1 MQDMDY
7 GVEPQNDFPE
17 SGQHGNEL
25 FAPGHDDGGSFFE
38 EGEERDETQPSDAE
52 TEKPKRR
59 RKKSEEESTQVV
71 SDDEQ
76 LVVGDTE
83 PNDEHTGFGGEEQGP
98 DEPGF
103 SPEDGDEVV
112 APRRRVRGLDGYG
125 RVIYDQSESAQHD
138 LSMLTGA
145 RNARRILSTT
155 IDGIDTDGD
164 SLPRVIF
171 YVGAVKVLIPFAEMG
186 MDLNPAE
193 IEPGEAAKIIDSM
206 LGAKIDYMV
215 RGVDVKNKLAG
226 ASRRAA
232 MLLRRRTILNARQGD
247 DFRIKLGTIATARV
261 LQVYRASMLVEV
273 YGYQTYIR
281 RNAASNLWVNDI
293 REFAQVGEEKPV
305 EVVELER
312 DPETGEATHLA
323 VSIRGVDD
331 SPQTELRT
339 GNTYTGNITGF
350 SDTAYFVR
358 VAGVP
363 LDVRCPIMSNSVMD
377 IMSIGD
383 YVKFVVRGVYDGR
396 PTGSIRKIIKKAV
409 AGMW

>member
-7 GVEPQNDFPE
+7 GPT
-17 SGQHGNEL
+17 SGIFNQEHDQGDEL
-25 FAPGHDDGGSFFE
+25 AGEGGMP
-38 EGEERDETQPSDAE
+38 DETQTQE
-52 TEKPKRR
+52 EEKPKRR
-59 RKKSEEESTQVV
+59 RRKSEEESPQAV

-76 LVVGDTE
+76 LGDSAGPT
-83 PNDEHTGFGGEEQGP
+83 DEHTGFGDEGQEP
-98 DEPGF
+98 DESDFPPEADDDVA
-103 SPEDGDEVV
+103 SPQ
-112 APRRRVRGLDGYG
+112 RRERGLDGYG
-125 RVIYDQSESAQHD
+125 RVIYDQSDGAQHD

-145 RNARRILSTT
+145 RNARRILTAT

-171 YVGAVKVLIPFAEMG
+171 YVGTVKVLIPFAEMG

-193 IEPGEAAKIIDSM
+193 IEPGRAAGIIDSM

-215 RGVDVKNKLAG
+215 RGVDIRNRLAG
-226 ASRRAA
+226 ASRREA

-293 REFAQVGEEKPV
+293 REFADVGEEKPV

-312 DPETGEATHLA
+312 DPGTGEVVHLA
-323 VSIRGVDD
+323 VSIRGVENT
-331 SPQTELRT
+331 PQIELRT
-339 GNTYTGNITGF
+339 GNTYTGRITGF

-363 LDVRCPIMSNSVMD
+363 LDVRCPINSNNVMD
-377 IMSIGD
+377 TLRADD

-396 PTGSIRKIIKKAV
+396 PTGSIRKIIKKA
-409 AGMW
+409 APGMW